1 MCLLNSPTELLFVQ
15 VQALSSFAEVL
26 TTAFALQAT
35 VVLSFALV
43 SSSELEVVG
52 QEALEMFHQSMQR
65 EKHTI
70 QINHSSTY
78 LPTPWKLKDQSELL

>member
-43 SSSELEVVG
+43 SSSEQEVVG

-65 EKHTI
+65 EKHTF

-78 LPTPWKLKDQSELL
+78 LYTPWKLKDQSELL